1 MTSVDKLF
9 PLVIYAMSR
18 NSDFLLQTMKISEGF
33 YIGEWQDQYY
43 ALERTP
49 CNKHT
54 EDEFIQGET
63 NHL

>member
-1 MTSVDKLF
+1 
-9 PLVIYAMSR
+9 MSR

-33 YIGEWQDQYY
+33 YIGEWHDQYY
-43 ALERTP
+43 ALERTS

-54 EDEFIQGET
+54 EDEFIQGEP